1 MAFRSPIVGM
11 VVVLL
16 LAASVDYIHSRSDPL
31 EVLLT
36 GHIGGMPFLSA
47 VLKREPM
54 TERIVIPTRI
64 SSTTVGVTTDTI
76 KRYMRLYFPR
86 SYEDLTTK
94 YEFLLLEQIDYLFFT
109 DQQFEWMRR
118 AVEEEGLGGL
128 QDRSVMSMHSWLSG
142 PWSRTRLALAFPNDA
157 EAVVAVSYHRNGPL
171 EVILNEDPNI
181 PDVVKIYKDVIK
193 YEIGG
198 WGSNLMIPKEG
209 SQIYLWA
216 KTGLFPEFA
225 FPEPGLFPHIL
236 GWRYGKG
243 YTWSVQDILGA
254 AFWHE
259 GENPYGTDVMI
270 AMLMYST
277 GRELPGDVVLVH
289 ELRGRFTEYSEIKG
303 FIFSLLDFVDK
314 FGANTAV
321 LEEAVTAMDERW
333 RESRLSY
340 LSQDYSSSWSQME
353 VLLRDLEN
361 LRIDALVLKDRALFW
376 IYVIEWLSVSGTF
389 LLAGFV
395 LWTLMV
401 RRRLYRQVASTRFAG

>member
-1 MAFRSPIVGM
+1 
-11 VVVLL
+11 
-16 LAASVDYIHSRSDPL
+16 
-31 EVLLT
+31 
-36 GHIGGMPFLSA
+36 
-47 VLKREPM
+47 
-54 TERIVIPTRI
+54 
-64 SSTTVGVTTDTI
+64 
-76 KRYMRLYFPR
+76 
-86 SYEDLTTK
+86 
-94 YEFLLLEQIDYLFFT
+94 
-109 DQQFEWMRR
+109 
-118 AVEEEGLGGL
+118 
-128 QDRSVMSMHSWLSG
+128 
-142 PWSRTRLALAFPNDA
+142 
-157 EAVVAVSYHRNGPL
+157 VVAVSYHRNGPL